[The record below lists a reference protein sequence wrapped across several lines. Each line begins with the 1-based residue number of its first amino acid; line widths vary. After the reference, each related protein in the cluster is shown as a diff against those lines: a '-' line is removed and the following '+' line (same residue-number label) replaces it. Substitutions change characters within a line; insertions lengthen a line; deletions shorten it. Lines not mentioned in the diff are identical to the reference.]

1 MVKAPNPYVRA
12 SALHGNPIV
21 TNDGDTDFEVQ
32 DVLVDRDG
40 RGIVGFSARE
50 PGVFGK
56 RHVGVVPLS
65 GVSSIGPDA
74 VMVKAGSVTDP
85 PDEDDRLGTQ
95 LVGASVVTET
105 GVEVGH
111 ISDLVLETRHNATR
125 VRAVEVDPAKL
136 PYSREGQKG
145 SILEIALGNGVEI
158 DHACGGVCAC
168 STCHVVVRKGIE
180 SIPEATDD
188 ENDQLDNAPG
198 LTPQSRLACQSVPDG
213 TQDLV
218 VEIPSWNRNL
228 VKEDH

>member
-1 MVKAPNPYVRA
+1 MKPMGGTNPYIKAVEA
-12 SALHGNPIV
+12 KLPTKPYTI
-21 TNDGDTDFEVQ
+21 TFLPGD
-32 DVLVDRDG
+32 
-40 RGIVGFSARE
+40 
-50 PGVFGK
+50 
-56 RHVGVVPLS
+56 
-65 GVSSIGPDA
+65 
-74 VMVKAGSVTDP
+74 VK
-85 PDEDDRLGTQ
+85 
-95 LVGASVVTET
+95 
-105 GVEVGH
+105 
-111 ISDLVLETRHNATR
+111 
-125 VRAVEVDPAKL
+125 VEVDPAKL